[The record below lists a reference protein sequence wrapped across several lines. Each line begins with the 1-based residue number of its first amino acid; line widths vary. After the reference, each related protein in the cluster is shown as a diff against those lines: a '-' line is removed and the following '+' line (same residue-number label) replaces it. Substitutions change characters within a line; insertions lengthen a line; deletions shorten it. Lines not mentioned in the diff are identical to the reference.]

1 MMMET
6 YRGDKRG
13 KQPVEDADTQKQVSS
28 NVITEG
34 TSTDDDDDCDDA
46 DEKDKKQREVLINFR
61 RSTKSK
67 RRLACH
73 NQEFTVVGITTL
85 PVSPLSFH

>member
-1 MMMET
+1 MMET

-13 KQPVEDADTQKQVSS
+13 KQPVEDDADTQKQVSS

-61 RSTKSK
+61 RSVDQV
-67 RRLACH
+67 
-73 NQEFTVVGITTL
+73 QEKTGL
-85 PVSPLSFH
+85 P